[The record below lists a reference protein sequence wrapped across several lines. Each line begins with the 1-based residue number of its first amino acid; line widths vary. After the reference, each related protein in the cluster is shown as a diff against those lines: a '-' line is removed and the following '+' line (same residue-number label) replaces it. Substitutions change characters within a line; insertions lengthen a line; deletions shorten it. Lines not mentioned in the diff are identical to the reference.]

1 MYKVIDVS
9 DWQGKID
16 WKKVKADGVVGA
28 IIRYAD
34 GTTLDKRFAENM
46 KNAKAAGIHIGSYI
60 FSRAST
66 KAQAENE
73 ANRLYNACKPYAP
86 DMPLYIDLE
95 ASGLSK
101 YADTVAS
108 AFLNKMKAL
117 GGKGGV
123 YANLNW
129 WNNYLKKTAKNYSA
143 SPFWIAQ
150 YNSTMDYKPS
160 SVMGMWQYSSKGK
173 VSGIKGNVDMDK
185 CYVEYWKKIS
195 TPAPTPTPAPT
206 KKTIDE
212 LAQEVLD
219 GKWGAG
225 NTRKKRLIEAG
236 YDYDAVQNR
245 VNEIIKSQKKTY
257 DGEFPS
263 TKLVKTT
270 QQVID
275 DALIFSRWIVNDNRF
290 GYGRQGG
297 ANYKGTKVYS
307 ITHSGGC
314 HFCGSNA
321 HKIKDAKNAGLPH
334 PEQWEYTYVCNTFV
348 HACYAHAGVPSMLSA
363 TGHAWWT
370 SDYRKSK
377 YWTEFKKPAKI
388 TDCKP
393 GDVFGWDG
401 GHYCLYIGNSK
412 GREATS
418 GGLGPTFTQAQWNKT
433 IRETSFTNHFKKATY
448 FFRFTGTVNTTSC
461 IRYGEVSDRVRLLQ
475 KYLKWY
481 GIDISDDKCFGDG
494 TLDAVKKF
502 QKATGLTVDGI
513 VGDATIAAMRAYK
526 K

>member
-1 MYKVIDVS
+1 MAVYNCIDVS
-9 DWQGKID
+9 SWQGKID
-16 WKKVKADGVVGA
+16 WVKVKKAGIVGA

-34 GTTLDKRFAENM
+34 GNTLDSQFDENM
-46 KNAKAAGIHIGSYI
+46 KNAKAAGLHVGCYI
-60 FSRAST
+60 FSRASS
-66 KAQAENE
+66 KAEAEKE
-73 ANRLYNACKPYAP
+73 ATRLYNASKPYSP

-95 ASGLSK
+95 VAANK
-101 YADTVAS
+101 KHADTVA
-108 AFLNKMKAL
+108 AAYLNKMASL
-117 GGKGGV
+117 GGWGGV

-129 WNNYLKKTAKNYSA
+129 WNNYLTKTAKNYTA

-150 YNSTMDYKPS
+150 YYSKMTYRPAS
-160 SVMGMWQYSSKGK
+160 YMGMWQHSSQGK
-173 VSGIKGNVDMDK
+173 VDGISGRVDLDK
-185 CYVEYWKKIS
+185 CYVAYWEKIK
-195 TPAPTPTPAPT
+195 PAPIP
-206 KKTIDE
+206 KTIDE

-225 NTRKKRLIEAG
+225 NERKKRLIEAG

-270 QQVID
+270 QQVIE

-363 TGHAWWT
+363 KNHSWWT
-370 SDYRKSK
+370 DSYRKSK

-401 GHYCLYIGNSK
+401 GHYCLYIGDGK
-412 GREATS
+412 GREAVS

-494 TLDAVKKF
+494 TLAAVKKF
-502 QKATGLTVDGI
+502 QTEQGLTVDGI
-513 VGDATIAAMRAYK
+513 VGNDTISKMK
-526 K
+526 EVVK